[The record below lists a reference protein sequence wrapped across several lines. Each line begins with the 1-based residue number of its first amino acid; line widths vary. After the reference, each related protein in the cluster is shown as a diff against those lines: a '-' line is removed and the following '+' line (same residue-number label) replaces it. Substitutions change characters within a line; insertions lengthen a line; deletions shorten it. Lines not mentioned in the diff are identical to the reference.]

1 MRETSPSHKTM
12 ISSLMEKKTN
22 RTEMVVVNE
31 FVANGIPMLSLMDLK
46 IILGK
51 MRMVDNYQ
59 AKGQGIC

>member
-1 MRETSPSHKTM
+1 
-12 ISSLMEKKTN
+12 MEKKTN